1 MFEKGDLVIYGT
13 KGVCSI
19 EDIRVPD
26 IEGID
31 RLYYF
36 LQPVY
41 DKRDMVFTPVDSEKV
56 RMRKILSNDEAE
68 QFITDIEQA
77 RENDTFA
84 ERINSMEY
92 NDVMKSGDCM
102 RMAHLIKDLYKRKK
116 GCAIR
121 GKKMKYTDTKV
132 LREAEKL
139 LYGELATARHKTYEE
154 TFEEVRPILYK

>member
-56 RMRKILSNDEAE
+56 HMRKILSNDEAE

-77 RENDTFA
+77 RENDAFA

-116 GCAIR
+116 G
-121 GKKMKYTDTKV
+121 
-132 LREAEKL
+132 
-139 LYGELATARHKTYEE
+139 
-154 TFEEVRPILYK
+154 